1 MKLEF
6 APMLLQKSLLY
17 QKGMQQLVLVGVKNI
32 KKNQLLIGAKLFSQ
46 MSQVLRLGSSHDK

>member
-6 APMLLQKSLLY
+6 ALVLPQKSLLY
-17 QKGMQQLVLVGVKNI
+17 QKGMQQLVLIGVKNI
-32 KKNQLLIGAKLFSQ
+32 KKNQLLIEAKLFSQ